1 MVVKHNRFRQG
12 ITASLILML
21 LVLTLPTLSRADT
34 PSLAEDMEDIRRGLI
49 ELRRDL
55 AILEEDLLYP
65 ASAQV
70 AVYLA
75 VDVGTFFQ
83 LDSVTLH
90 INGREVTHYLYT
102 DRQVEALHRGGV
114 QRLYLGNLR
123 QGSHE
128 LSAVFTGKG
137 PQGRD
142 YRRATS
148 VAFEKSF
155 EPVYVELRIQDD
167 PAGLQP
173 RFIARAA
180 P

>member
-1 MVVKHNRFRQG
+1 MQRVKRMPG
-12 ITASLILML
+12 IAAGLALLLCATL
-21 LVLTLPTLSRADT
+21 LVPVSRAEA
-34 PSLAEDMEDIRRGLI
+34 PALAEDMEDIRRSLI

-75 VDVGTFFQ
+75 VDVGEFFQ
-83 LDSVTLH
+83 LDAVTLH

-102 DRQVEALHRGGV
+102 ERQVDALQRGGV

-128 LSAVFTGKG
+128 LSAVFTGRG
-137 PQGRD
+137 PQGRA

-148 VAFEKSF
+148 IAFEKSF

-167 PAGLQP
+167 PASLQP
-173 RFIARAA
+173 EFIARAA